1 MRKTAQE
8 CAPDDEGGQPVASK
22 AARRQNPDDK
32 PLGRDDRV
40 SFYPM
45 DPEDVLKKLLRTPP
59 SGRVQDKPSGDKGKK

>member
-1 MRKTAQE
+1 MAR
-8 CAPDDEGGQPVASK
+8 K
-22 AARRQNPDDK
+22 AAPRQNPDDK

-59 SGRVQDKPSGDKGKK
+59 SGRIQDKPTRDKGKK